1 MTALNDDIEPL
12 PIVQQGHFLSL
23 RDSMV
28 LAIPTAKACALTFRS
43 VYSGNKIVTVVP
55 SLFICANPDM
65 IEGNRAQWFLHTIT
79 LARFTEFLATID
91 AARGNSSLCN
101 SEKQNVVMSPWL
113 EFIAIE
119 LADGVTE
126 MSVDNVAL
134 DLMLRNHSEF
144 NTWCELLRKYEAYG
158 MMSFVLSSLSQR
170 DNLNVGYLSQCYGV
184 SAAYFRQLYRDNF
197 KATVKKKIMSARM
210 ASAVL
215 QLIESEGSIL
225 EVGLDAGY
233 CSAAH
238 FTNNLK
244 KELGLTPSDIRR
256 LESILYES

>member
-1 MTALNDDIEPL
+1 MTDFNDDVEPK
-12 PIVQQGHFLSL
+12 VQQGHFLSM
-23 RDSMV
+23 RHSMV
-28 LAIPTAKACALTFRS
+28 LAIPTSRAGSLAFRS
-43 VYSGNKIVTVVP
+43 VYSGNRIETAVP

-65 IEGNRAQWFLHTIT
+65 IEGNRTQWFLRNIT
-79 LARFTEFLATID
+79 LARFTEFLATFD
-91 AARGNSSLCN
+91 AARGKSLLCN

-119 LADGVTE
+119 LADGITE
-126 MSVDNVAL
+126 MSVDNITL
-134 DLMLRNHSEF
+134 DLLLRNHSDF
-144 NTWCELLRKYEAYG
+144 NTWCERLRKYEAYG
-158 MMSFVLSSLSQR
+158 MMSFMVSALEQR
-170 DNLNVGYLSQCYGV
+170 GNLNVSYLSQCYGV
-184 SAAYFRQLYRDNF
+184 SAVYFRELYRGNF
-197 KATVKKKIMSARM
+197 GATAKKKIMGVRM

-215 QLIESEGSIL
+215 QLIESEDSIL

-244 KELGLTPSDIRR
+244 KELGLTPSEIRR